1 MTENKTDATKELSRQ
16 MRALLE
22 EYERKTGALVTDIDV
37 KWFEYISGGGVLDK
51 LDFRVTIR

>member
-22 EYERKTGALVTDIDV
+22 EYARKTGAMVTDMGV
-37 KWFEYISGGGVLDK
+37 KWFEDIAGDVVLDK
-51 LDFRVTIR
+51 FDFRVTTR

>member
-1 MTENKTDATKELSRQ
+1 MPEPQPDATKELSRQ

-22 EYERKTGALVTDIDV
+22 EYARKTGAMVTDIDV

-51 LDFRVTIR
+51 LDFRVTTR

>member
-16 MRALLE
+16 MRELLE
-22 EYERKTGALVTDIDV
+22 EYERKTGGMVTDIDV

-51 LDFRVTIR
+51 LDFRVTLR